1 MTTKKNTQT
10 DTSNTSTITRKRNT
24 NKKLSNSEKLS
35 ELIQEIKNNK
45 TEGVVTFDNGQT
57 YTKVDYRIQKARQRF
72 GFDLRIMNKIIEH
85 DEREVLIEC
94 SIYLKED
101 NEWFLVQN
109 GHAKETRDSSH
120 MNTYNYIEIA
130 ETSAMGRA
138 LAGLG
143 LFGNEFAS
151 INEIE
156 SSNNHQAQNTQVGK
170 KTTRRTSSS
179 SKSPKK
185 ITTEQLSVI
194 HDFLNKNKEF
204 SSSEILDGYKA
215 KSLEEL
221 TEEDAGKII
230 SYLNDNIVDDV
241 L

>member
-1 MTTKKNTQT
+1 MTTNKNTN
-10 DTSNTSTITRKRNT
+10 NTARKRNT
-24 NKKLSNSEKLS
+24 TKKLSNSEKLS

-45 TEGVVTFDNGQT
+45 TEGVVTLENGQT
-57 YTKVDYRIQKARQRF
+57 YTKVDYRLQKAREKF
-72 GFDLRIMNKIIEH
+72 GFDLRIMNKIIEK
-85 DEREVLIEC
+85 DEREVLVEC
-94 SIYLKED
+94 SIYLREGND
-101 NEWFLVQN
+101 WFLVQN
-109 GHAKETRDSSH
+109 GHAQEMRDASH
-120 MNTYNYIEIA
+120 MNTYNYVEIA

-138 LAGLG
+138 LGGLG

-156 SSNNHQAQNTQVGK
+156 SSNNHQSQNTQLVE
-170 KTTRRTSSS
+170 KTTRRNYSSN
-179 SKSPKK
+179 KKPKK

-194 HDFLNKNKEF
+194 NDFLNKNKEF
-204 SSSEILDGYKA
+204 TSTEILDGYTA
-215 KSLEEL
+215 KTLEEL